1 MYSFL
6 VNKIQCCL
14 LYSSTLYSLLTGS
27 DISFNQA
34 LAFYNTRCLV
44 GLIYAGWLCWLLQ
57 NVVVDL
63 KRCPHISRSVK
74 LQNLQN
80 KIPHTTLGQCL
91 VSGFYSKFLMWHS
104 TILSFL
110 LICWPL
116 KYSVREVLMAKNWAL
131 RQILTLNLTRQCS
144 IISVA
149 WIVLFMVLG
158 LWWAWFI
165 RRTGCLH
172 LPLLCS
178 SGIQL
183 LFCDQF
189 KI

>member
-6 VNKIQCCL
+6 VNKIQRCL

-27 DISFNQA
+27 DRSFNQA
-34 LAFYNTRCLV
+34 WHSITRDSRCLV
-44 GLIYAGWLCWLLQ
+44 GLIYAGWLCWLFQ

-131 RQILTLNLTRQCS
+131 RQILALNLTRPFNHFRCMDCIVYGFRIVVSLIHQKDWVS
-144 IISVA
+144 AFASV
-149 WIVLFMVLG
+149 VLIRYTTTVL
-158 LWWAWFI
+158 W
-165 RRTGCLH
+165 
-172 LPLLCS
+172 S
-178 SGIQL
+178 V
-183 LFCDQF
+183 
-189 KI
+189 